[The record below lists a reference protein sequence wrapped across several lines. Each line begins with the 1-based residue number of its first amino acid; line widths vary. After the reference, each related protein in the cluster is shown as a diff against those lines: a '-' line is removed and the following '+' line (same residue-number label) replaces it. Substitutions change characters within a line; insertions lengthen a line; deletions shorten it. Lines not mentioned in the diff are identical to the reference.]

1 MSSFEIVA
9 NITIVALLVGGI
21 SRFRTPGGARY
32 GNHAAALALLGAVVL
47 VIVSNGISA
56 PWIVAL
62 SSAVGALAG
71 IAVAYRASMTS
82 IPAVVAL
89 QHGMGGAAVVVV
101 SAIELGHG
109 ATPSA
114 IGKVSG
120 LVGLALGAATFSA
133 SLLAAAKLANRVKQ
147 APTFVRWHNL
157 QLLALLLVVVVI
169 PTQHWFGT
177 NTIASITAI
186 TIGAGLF
193 GVLFALRIGGADMP
207 VLISSLNATAGFAAA
222 FCGVAIEN
230 QLLVA
235 AGATVASSGSIL
247 TIVMCRAMNRS
258 LTNIFFGGPQLVV
271 PAITRVAPGVAFEH
285 PVQPREALLD
295 EIAKLALEARS
306 VIVVP
311 GYGMALAHAQFEV
324 VRLANLLETIGKD
337 VSFAIHPVAGRMPGH
352 MNVLLAEADVD
363 YDKLVEID
371 DANRA
376 LVDTDLV
383 FVIGACD
390 VVNPAALEVENTPLS
405 GMPILKA
412 HEARAVVVCNL
423 DAQPGYSGVDNPLY
437 RVPKTRLLL
446 GDAQQSMKDIHS
458 RLVTR

>member
-1 MSSFEIVA
+1 MSTLELVA
-9 NITIVALLVGGI
+9 NGAIIALLVGGI
-21 SRFRTPGGARY
+21 SRFRTPAGARA
-32 GNHAAALALLGAVVL
+32 GNHAAGLALLAAIVL
-47 VIVSNGISA
+47 VLVLEGVTR

-62 SSAVGALAG
+62 SAAIGAVAG
-71 IAVAYRASMTS
+71 TAVAYRASMTS
-82 IPAVVAL
+82 IPAVVAF

-109 ATPSA
+109 TSPSA

-133 SLLAAAKLANRVKQ
+133 SLLAAAKLANIVKQ
-147 APTFVRWHNL
+147 APTLVRWHNVK
-157 QLLALLLVVVVI
+157 LLALLLLIVVF
-169 PTQHWFGT
+169 PTQQLLGT
-177 NTIASITAI
+177 NPIAFVTAVS
-186 TIGAGLF
+186 IGAVLF
-193 GVLFALRIGGADMP
+193 GLLFAMRVGGADMP

-222 FCGVAIEN
+222 LCGVAIEN

-258 LTNIFFGGPQLVV
+258 LATIFFGGPS
-271 PAITRVAPGVAFEH
+271 PAAATAPRPAPMAPERAS
-285 PVQPREALLD
+285 PPREVLLD
-295 EIAKLALEARS
+295 EIAELALEARTI
-306 VIVVP
+306 VVVP
-311 GYGMALAHAQFEV
+311 GYGMALAQAQFEV
-324 VRLANLLETIGKD
+324 VRLVNLLETIGKD

-371 DANRA
+371 DANRK
-376 LVDTDLV
+376 LRNTDLV
-383 FVIGACD
+383 LVVGACD
-390 VVNPAALEVENTPLS
+390 VVNPAALEIENTPLS

-423 DAQPGYSGVDNPLY
+423 DARPGYSGVDNPLY
-437 RVPKTRLLL
+437 RVPGTRLLL

-458 RLVTR
+458 RLVAR